1 MNGRQRGMRRVTTIA
16 EGRKQEDEKKHA
28 LSNGVEDFELALS
41 LRLPALE
48 VPVIVVQLQ
57 QAAHLID
64 VNPGDNWSTNRRE
77 GVGAGPGP

>member
-1 MNGRQRGMRRVTTIA
+1 MRVTMTK
-16 EGRKQEDEKKHA
+16 EGKRQEEEKHA
-28 LSNGVEDFELALS
+28 LGDGVEDFELAPS

-64 VNPGDNWSTNRRE
+64 VDPGDIWSK
-77 GVGAGPGP
+77 AGGRGQKRAQAH